1 MGVSILD
8 DGTKRTDIHTIDSR
22 EQEYHLYCVLY
33 VLEGQ
38 VKHPKQKSCGSLP
51 ATFSIF
57 CGKVSA
63 ILLQW
68 FWSDFNVI
76 DLICHFLI

>member
-38 VKHPKQKSCGSLP
+38 GGGGAPQTEKLRKFIRNFLD
-51 ATFSIF
+51 
-57 CGKVSA
+57 
-63 ILLQW
+63 ILR
-68 FWSDFNVI
+68 
-76 DLICHFLI
+76 